1 MVTYNSVLRHRFYVH
16 TLDGLGYSRNGT
28 VQYRSCQIGKPRVGL
43 SFICFFEFRYSLR
56 AGPEIIFKGIVK

>member
-16 TLDGLGYSRNGT
+16 TLDGLGYSGNGT
-28 VQYRSCQIGKPRVGL
+28 VQYRPCQIGL